1 MPEIQRSATE
11 ARLLAFLTATPGQEF
26 HTRELVR
33 RVSGSP
39 RPVHLAL
46 EKLARQGLVESRRV
60 GPLRLWR
67 MDPGHPLFL
76 PLRDLYARTVGIVAQ
91 LRRLFEGENGIRFA
105 FVFGSYARGDDD
117 ARSDIDVFVVGDLEV
132 DPLIVATQKLEANLG
147 RELNAVVWTEQDLRK
162 RIQERSPFLATVREE
177 PKIWIVGDEHEFD
190 RRTRELARAA
200 QRDRAADQ
208 PRSARRA
215 AKTRTGRT
223 QPRPSAAGPH
233 RPGS

>member
-1 MPEIQRSATE
+1 MPDIERSATE
-11 ARLLAFLTATPGQEF
+11 ARLLALLTSTPGQEF

-67 MDPGHPLFL
+67 MDPAHPLYRS
-76 PLRDLYARTVGIVAQ
+76 LRELYARTVGIVAQ
-91 LRRLFEGENGIRFA
+91 LRMLLEGHKGIRFA
-105 FVFGSYARGDDD
+105 FIFGSYARGDDD
-117 ARSDIDVFVVGDLEV
+117 TRSDIDVFVVGDLKA
-132 DPLIVATQKLEANLG
+132 DPLISATQKLEADLG

-177 PKIWIVGDEHEFD
+177 PKIWIAGDEHEFD
-190 RRTRELARAA
+190 RRARELVRAA
-200 QRDRAADQ
+200 QRDRTADQ
-208 PRSARRA
+208 PRSARRGA
-215 AKTRTGRT
+215 EARAGQPKPRTSTAPTRR
-223 QPRPSAAGPH
+223 RRS
-233 RPGS
+233 